1 MSDLLK
7 NIDARTRLAGTNK
20 LEILLFT
27 LGEDPRSGRRET
39 FGINVFKV
47 REVMRTPKITV
58 APEMPD
64 AVEGMVSLRGV
75 LVPVV
80 DLAKYAGLGQGTARD
95 IMIVTEYNGHTQGFL
110 VEAVDTILRL
120 DWAQMRVPP
129 DMLVAHMGGLVTAVT
144 ELADNRLVMLL
155 DVEKVLSE
163 TTRYDDDQ
171 MLFKE
176 IKPIENAEECLVVFA
191 DDSSVARK
199 QITQT
204 LDSMGVRYISAING
218 RKAWEEL
225 KKIADAAGSAGRKV
239 SDVLSLVLTDVEMPE
254 MDGYIL
260 TRHIKTDPRFEGV
273 PVVMHSSLSG
283 MSNQQ
288 LGLSVG
294 VDEYVP
300 KFEPLRLSQ
309 TLRRLILGISEQA
322 EEALVK

>member
-1 MSDLLK
+1 MSELFK

-20 LEILLFT
+20 LEILLFS
-27 LGEDPRSGRRET
+27 LGVDARTGRRET

-47 REVMRTPKITV
+47 REVMRTPAITA
-58 APEMPD
+58 APEMPS
-64 AVEGMVSLRGV
+64 AVEGMVSLRGA

-80 DLAKYAGLGQGTARD
+80 DLARYAGMANESPRE

-129 DMLVAHMGGLVTAVT
+129 DMMTANLGGLVTAVT
-144 ELADNRLVMLL
+144 ELADNRLIMML

-163 TTRYDDDQ
+163 TARYDD
-171 MLFKE
+171 E
-176 IKPIENAEECLVVFA
+176 IVFQSIEPMQESDVTILYA

-199 QITQT
+199 QIERT
-204 LDSMGVRYISAING
+204 LGVLGVRSIASVNG
-218 RKAWEEL
+218 RAAWDEL
-225 KKIADAAGSAGRKV
+225 KRMARLAESSDRKV
-239 SDVLSLVLTDVEMPE
+239 SDMVQLILTDVEMPE

-260 TRHIKTDPRFEGV
+260 TKLVKSDPRFSGI
-273 PVVMHSSLSG
+273 PVIMHSSLSG

-288 LGLSVG
+288 LGRSVG

-300 KFEPLRLSQ
+300 KFEPQRLAE
-309 TLRRLILGISEQA
+309 TLRRLIGRA
-322 EEALVK
+322 AVNTAA